1 MEPEVTEPM
10 FTGVTLPFDVAELL
24 TAAMDLLG
32 VVAPLV
38 LLGISF
44 VVVPKFIGLINKS
57 MTKGGNK

>member
-1 MEPEVTEPM
+1 MEETGM

-38 LLGISF
+38 MIGLAF
-44 VVVPKFIGLINKS
+44 VVVPKFIGIIRKS
-57 MTKGGNK
+57 MAGSSKN